1 MTNANIP
8 FNGMHWS
15 LGFNEIIIEI
25 ESFIND
31 IATVRSIQS
40 YDSKR
45 RSIKKEIEHEASKFG
60 LNYSGVGAICV
71 WRSPIFGLKT
81 KLWSQ
86 RVIEST
92 VWYFISTKTC

>member
-1 MTNANIP
+1 MANTNISYNQ
-8 FNGMHWS
+8 MYWS

-45 RSIKKEIEHEASKFG
+45 RSTKKEIEHEASKFG

-71 WRSPIFGLKT
+71 WGSPIFDLKT

-86 RVIEST
+86 RVIESA

>member
-8 FNGMHWS
+8 CNEMHWS
-15 LGFNEIIIEI
+15 LGFYEIIIEI

-45 RSIKKEIEHEASKFG
+45 GSIKKEIEHEASKFG
-60 LNYSGVGAICV
+60 LNYSGVGVICL
-71 WRSPIFGLKT
+71 WGSPIFDLKT

-86 RVIEST
+86 RVIESA